1 MAVRHIKL
9 YEYFTDEIDAS
20 TRDIFGLTS
29 SISISKNWI
38 VEGPSENEE
47 AARVIADDIIR
58 KVNQLPMASVRDWSG
73 WDDHLEYQFKS
84 SMQEEQAALA
94 RIGWEIKWI

>member
-1 MAVRHIKL
+1 MKHIRL
-9 YEYFTDEIDAS
+9 YENFTDEIDAS

-29 SISISKNWI
+29 SISIAKNWI
-38 VEGPSENEE
+38 IEGPSENEGI
-47 AARVIADDIIR
+47 ARDIAEGIIR

-94 RIGWEIKWI
+94 RIGWKIKWI

>member
-1 MAVRHIKL
+1 MRHIKL

-20 TRDIFGLTS
+20 TRD
-29 SISISKNWI
+29 
-38 VEGPSENEE
+38 
-47 AARVIADDIIR
+47 
-58 KVNQLPMASVRDWSG
+58 
-73 WDDHLEYQFKS
+73 QFKS